1 MKPFIKWAGG
11 KTQLLDILNENLN
24 YECDKY
30 IETFVGGGA
39 LFISLLEN
47 IEKTNIK
54 KIIINDINEKL
65 IITYKT
71 IKNNIEELIN
81 ELEKIRDEYNSLK
94 TLEEK
99 SDMFY
104 KIREE
109 FNKQTNDNIKISRNF
124 IFLNKTCFNGLYRE
138 NSKGE
143 YNVPFGKRKK
153 ISLFEKDNLLELSKF
168 MNKKIN
174 EEDVLIICNK
184 NYNELLE
191 YMDNNTMIYLDPP
204 YRPITTN
211 GFTTYNK
218 SNFNDKNQIE
228 LANFCNEINNIGA
241 KFMLSNS
248 DPHNL
253 DINDNFF
260 DNLYQNYNIQRVGAT
275 RRINSDG
282 NNRGEITEILIKNY

>member
-104 KIREE
+104 KIRKE

-218 SNFNDKNQIE
+218 SSFNDKNQIE

>member
-218 SNFNDKNQIE
+218 SSFNDKNQIE